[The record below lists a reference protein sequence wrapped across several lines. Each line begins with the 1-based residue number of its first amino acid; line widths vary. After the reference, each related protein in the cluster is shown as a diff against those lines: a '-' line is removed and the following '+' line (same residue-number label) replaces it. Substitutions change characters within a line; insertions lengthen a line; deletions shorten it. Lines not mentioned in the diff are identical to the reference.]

1 MRLCVEFGRE
11 REMLGS
17 RLPRMREEEK
27 LEKLEEIVREVK
39 KAREENE
46 KLRKEFREA
55 LQKLERV
62 ILENVDSRI
71 RDYIRSDEGRK
82 IISLIVEEKIAE
94 REKNKN
100 MTLDYIR

>member
-1 MRLCVEFGRE
+1 
-11 REMLGS
+11 MLGS

-27 LEKLEEIVREVK
+27 LEKLKEIVREVK
-39 KAREENE
+39 KAREETREENE

-55 LQKLERV
+55 LQKLEKA
-62 ILENVDSRI
+62 ILENMDSRI

-100 MTLDYIR
+100 KTLDYIR